1 MTTKAPA
8 AAPPRARAVWL
19 DRRTPPHV
27 ATLVMLSG
35 VPALNMNMMVPSLPS
50 IARDLGAEYGVVAL
64 AISAY
69 LGLTAALQVVIGPL
83 SDRYGRRPVVLASFA
98 VFLAATVGCAV
109 APTIEGLLAFRLM
122 QAAIA
127 SGLVLSRAIVR
138 DMVPMEQAASM
149 IGYVTMGMSVAP
161 MIGPMAGGFLDEAF
175 GWRSVFVVTLMVG
188 VLGAVLAWFDL
199 GETNAAPSE
208 SFAAQ
213 FRGYPGLARSLRFWG
228 YAATATFASGTFFA
242 FLGGAPWVATEVLGM
257 EPAELGFHFGI
268 IAVGY
273 MFGNFLSGRHA
284 ARIGLNGMM
293 FWGGVVSVLGPL
305 LAAVFYLAGALT
317 PATFF
322 GSVLF
327 VGIGNGLILP
337 SANAGIV
344 SVRPA
349 LAGSASGLGGALTIG
364 GGAAVAATTGALL
377 GPGSGG
383 APLIWM
389 MLGAALL
396 GLAATLWVM
405 AVARSRGPLG
415 VDP

>member
-1 MTTKAPA
+1 MTTEAPA
-8 AAPPRARAVWL
+8 AEPPRARAVWL

-27 ATLVMLSG
+27 ATLVLLSG

-64 AISAY
+64 SISAY
-69 LGLTAALQVVIGPL
+69 LALTAVLQVAIGPL
-83 SDRYGRRPVVLASFA
+83 SDRYGRRPVVLVSFA
-98 VFLAATVGCAV
+98 VFLVATIGCAL
-109 APTIEGLLAFRLM
+109 APTIESLLAFRLM
-122 QAAIA
+122 QTAIA

-138 DMVPMEQAASM
+138 DMVPMERAASM

-161 MIGPMAGGFLDEAF
+161 MIGPMAGGFLHEFF
-175 GWRSVFVVTLMVG
+175 GWRSVFVATFAVG
-188 VLGAVLAWFDL
+188 VVGAALVWFDL
-199 GETNAAPSE
+199 GETNETPSE

-213 FRGYPGLARSLRFWG
+213 FRSYPDLARSSRFWG

-257 EPAELGFHFGI
+257 EPAELGFYFGI

-273 MFGNFLSGRHA
+273 MLGNFLSGRYA

-293 FWGGVVSVLGPL
+293 LWGGIVSVAGPL
-305 LAAVFYLAGALT
+305 LAAVFYLSGWLT

-322 GSVLF
+322 GSVFF
-327 VGIGNGLILP
+327 VGIGNGLTLP

-344 SVRPA
+344 SVRPE
-349 LAGSASGLGGALTIG
+349 LAGSASGLGGALMIG
-364 GGAAVAATTGALL
+364 GGAAVAAMTGALL

-383 APLIWM
+383 APLIWT

-396 GLAATLWVM
+396 GLCATLWVM
-405 AVARSRGPLG
+405 AVARSRGPIG
-415 VDP
+415 A